1 MSWITPAFACLIAA
15 VVACRLWLAR
25 RQIGHVAAHR
35 DRVPEAF
42 GDRIP
47 LEAHRKAADY
57 TVARQRLGM
66 VETVWAAVLVLAWT
80 LGGGLALVD
89 GLWQKAAIGMPA
101 HGVAVILTVLIVSQ
115 LLDTPFSA
123 WRTFVVEGRFGF
135 NRSTPRLFAADL
147 ARQLLLLAVL
157 AGPLA
162 WASIWLMRA
171 TDQWWLWVGLLWSAF
186 LLLMMVLGPRVI
198 APMFN
203 RFKPLDDRTL
213 RERIEALLRRCG
225 FQARGVFVMDASRRS
240 AHGNAYFTGL
250 GRHKRIVF
258 FDTLLEGL
266 EPGEVESVLAHELGH
281 FRLHHVPKRL
291 ALSIGLS
298 LAALYV
304 LAVLSES
311 PVFFQALGVPE
322 PSSHMALLLF
332 LLAGPYVGFL
342 LTPAGAWLSRRD
354 EYQAD
359 DFAREHASAGDLA
372 SALVKLTEDNAQTLT
387 PDAVHS
393 GFYDSH
399 PPVAQRVRRLE
410 AQPNQGA
417 AG

>member
-1 MSWITPAFACLIAA
+1 MSWITPAFVCLIAA

-89 GLWQKAAIGMPA
+89 GLWQKAAMDMPA
-101 HGVAVILTVLIVSQ
+101 HGVAVMLTVLIVSQ

-123 WRTFVVEGRFGF
+123 WRTFVVEERFGF
-135 NRSTPRLFAADL
+135 NRSTPGLFAADL
-147 ARQLLLLAVL
+147 ARQLLLLVVL
-157 AGPLA
+157 AAPLA
-162 WASIWLMRA
+162 WASLWLMQA

-213 RERIEALLRRCG
+213 RERIEALLLRCG

-291 ALSIGLS
+291 ALSVGVS

-304 LAVLSES
+304 LAVISES

-322 PSSHMALLLF
+322 PASHMALLLF
-332 LLAGPYVGFL
+332 MLAGPYVGFL
-342 LTPAGAWLSRRD
+342 LTPATAWLSRRD

-372 SALVKLTEDNAQTLT
+372 RALVKLTEDNAQTLT
-387 PDAVHS
+387 PDPVHS
-393 GFYDSH
+393 SFYDSH

-410 AQPNQGA
+410 ASPDPGSS
-417 AG
+417 